1 MWKRDNSNPKNT
13 PFLNPTLTPRF
24 PTHPPPPPPPPPPR
38 FTPTTPHPPPPLP
51 RKKKIKSIQMV
62 LCMYLSKTEY

>member
-13 PFLNPTLTPRF
+13 PFLNPTLTPS
-24 PTHPPPPPPPPPPR
+24 
-38 FTPTTPHPPPPLP
+38 FTSTTPHPPLP
-51 RKKKIKSIQMV
+51 SPVKKKIKSIQMV